1 MLLKK
6 RIAIIGAGWFG
17 CYLGLV
23 LKKKYEVKIFEKRN
37 KIFLGASGNNQNR
50 LHQGFHYPRS
60 YLTIKESKIGF
71 KKFIDTFPFLTKKI
85 NKNYY
90 LISNNKKNLLDFE
103 IYKQILKS
111 NGLKF
116 NIIKKNKFF
125 FNISGIINSKERLID
140 TNKSKI
146 FFLKNLKKN
155 IIFNTTIK
163 NIKNDKKKKIK
174 IINNKERF
182 DYIINTT
189 WETFRPIKENNYKYE
204 ACIFFLYK
212 CKTNNHPSITIMDG
226 PFLTLYQSSDN
237 YFTLYSVKFS
247 RIKMFSKFSNCEKF
261 LNKIPKYTLN
271 TVRKHHEKQ
280 MYSYYP
286 DFKKNFIFKK
296 NLITY
301 RTLIETSN
309 AERSS
314 KVYSNNGV
322 INVLSGKIDHIF
334 EVGKTVKKCLKY

>member
-174 IINNKERF
+174 IINK
-182 DYIINTT
+182 
-189 WETFRPIKENNYKYE
+189 KK
-204 ACIFFLYK
+204 
-212 CKTNNHPSITIMDG
+212 
-226 PFLTLYQSSDN
+226 
-237 YFTLYSVKFS
+237 
-247 RIKMFSKFSNCEKF
+247 
-261 LNKIPKYTLN
+261 
-271 TVRKHHEKQ
+271 
-280 MYSYYP
+280 
-286 DFKKNFIFKK
+286 KKN
-296 NLITY
+296 
-301 RTLIETSN
+301 
-309 AERSS
+309 
-314 KVYSNNGV
+314 
-322 INVLSGKIDHIF
+322 
-334 EVGKTVKKCLKY
+334 